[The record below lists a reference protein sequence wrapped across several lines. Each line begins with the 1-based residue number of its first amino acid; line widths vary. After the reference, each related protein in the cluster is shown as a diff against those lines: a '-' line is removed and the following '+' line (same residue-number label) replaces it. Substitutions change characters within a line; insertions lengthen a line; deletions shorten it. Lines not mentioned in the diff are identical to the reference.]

1 MIGHKITNRIT
12 KVSKT
17 SETVT
22 NEHDKE
28 ISEERYVSPELRQE
42 VIDKIPKEIYR
53 SLNEKQRIVDNLR
66 QIIIL

>member
-28 ISEERYVSPELRQE
+28 ISEERYVSQELRQE

-53 SLNEKQRIVDNLR
+53 SLKEKQRIVDNLR